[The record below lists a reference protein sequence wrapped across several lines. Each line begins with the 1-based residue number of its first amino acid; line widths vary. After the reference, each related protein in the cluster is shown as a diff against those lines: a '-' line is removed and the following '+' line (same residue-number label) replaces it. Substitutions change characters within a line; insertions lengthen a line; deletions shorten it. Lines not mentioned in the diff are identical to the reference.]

1 MPNSSQTDYND
12 DKEAL
17 EGAKQHDQG
26 LPSEHLFITQHI
38 NSNKVTINC
47 NIVSKN
53 LIIIIVCI
61 VENTGAVAWQLAYGL
76 HIHCNTRLDEA
87 NVDTRN

>member
-1 MPNSSQTDYND
+1 MSATSNAPEWPTIP
-12 DKEAL
+12 ATL

-61 VENTGAVAWQLAYGL
+61 VEKHWCRRVAT
-76 HIHCNTRLDEA
+76 CVRL
-87 NVDTRN
+87 TYTL